1 MVLYYLTKE
10 AASIVNRKKRDL
22 KNQLNTDASNG
33 NENQGNFYRI
43 EPINDTS
50 PLWDLYL
57 LRKVNS
63 KTNPRE
69 EFQLEGYGMPLDSAI
84 GRIIRYAINS
94 KYGKDEITT
103 LKEYLNVFKQIQE
116 EIYKEVGR

>member
-1 MVLYYLTKE
+1 M
-10 AASIVNRKKRDL
+10 II
-22 KNQLNTDASNG
+22 
-33 NENQGNFYRI
+33 QGNFYRI
-43 EPINDTS
+43 EPINDNS

-103 LKEYLNVFKQIQE
+103 LKEYLNVFKQIKE

>member
-1 MVLYYLTKE
+1 M
-10 AASIVNRKKRDL
+10 II
-22 KNQLNTDASNG
+22 
-33 NENQGNFYRI
+33 QGNFYRI
-43 EPINDTS
+43 EPINDNS

-94 KYGKDEITT
+94 KYRKDEITT
-103 LKEYLNVFKQIQE
+103 LKEYLNVFKQIKE

>member
-1 MVLYYLTKE
+1 M
-10 AASIVNRKKRDL
+10 II
-22 KNQLNTDASNG
+22 
-33 NENQGNFYRI
+33 QGNFYRI
-43 EPINDTS
+43 VPINDTS

>member
-1 MVLYYLTKE
+1 M
-10 AASIVNRKKRDL
+10 II
-22 KNQLNTDASNG
+22 
-33 NENQGNFYRI
+33 QGNFYRI

-116 EIYKEVGR
+116 KIYKEVGR

>member
-1 MVLYYLTKE
+1 M
-10 AASIVNRKKRDL
+10 II
-22 KNQLNTDASNG
+22 
-33 NENQGNFYRI
+33 QGNFYRI

-103 LKEYLNVFKQIQE
+103 LKGYLNVFKQIKE

>member
-1 MVLYYLTKE
+1 M
-10 AASIVNRKKRDL
+10 II
-22 KNQLNTDASNG
+22 
-33 NENQGNFYRI
+33 QGNFYRI
-43 EPINDTS
+43 EPINDNS

-103 LKEYLNVFKQIQE
+103 LKEYLSVFKQIQE

>member
-1 MVLYYLTKE
+1 M
-10 AASIVNRKKRDL
+10 II
-22 KNQLNTDASNG
+22 
-33 NENQGNFYRI
+33 QGNFYRI
-43 EPINDTS
+43 EPINDNS

-63 KTNPRE
+63 KTNPRD

-84 GRIIRYAINS
+84 GRVIRYAINS

-103 LKEYLNVFKQIQE
+103 LKEYLNVFKQIKE

>member
-1 MVLYYLTKE
+1 M
-10 AASIVNRKKRDL
+10 II
-22 KNQLNTDASNG
+22 QC
-33 NENQGNFYRI
+33 NFYRI
-43 EPINDTS
+43 EPINDNS

-103 LKEYLNVFKQIQE
+103 LKEYLNVFKQIKE

>member
-1 MVLYYLTKE
+1 M
-10 AASIVNRKKRDL
+10 II
-22 KNQLNTDASNG
+22 
-33 NENQGNFYRI
+33 QGSFYRI

-57 LRKVNS
+57 LRKIKS

-94 KYGKDEITT
+94 KYGLDEITT

>member
-1 MVLYYLTKE
+1 M
-10 AASIVNRKKRDL
+10 II
-22 KNQLNTDASNG
+22 
-33 NENQGNFYRI
+33 QGNFYRI
-43 EPINDTS
+43 EPINNTS

>member
-1 MVLYYLTKE
+1 M
-10 AASIVNRKKRDL
+10 II
-22 KNQLNTDASNG
+22 
-33 NENQGNFYRI
+33 QGNFYRI

-50 PLWDLYL
+50 LLWDLYL

-103 LKEYLNVFKQIQE
+103 LKEYLNVFKQIKE

>member
-1 MVLYYLTKE
+1 M
-10 AASIVNRKKRDL
+10 II
-22 KNQLNTDASNG
+22 
-33 NENQGNFYRI
+33 QGNFYRI
-43 EPINDTS
+43 EPINDNS

-84 GRIIRYAINS
+84 GRVIRYAINS

-116 EIYKEVGR
+116 EIYKEVRR

>member
-1 MVLYYLTKE
+1 M
-10 AASIVNRKKRDL
+10 II
-22 KNQLNTDASNG
+22 
-33 NENQGNFYRI
+33 QGNFYRI

-116 EIYKEVGR
+116 EIHKEVGR

>member
-1 MVLYYLTKE
+1 M
-10 AASIVNRKKRDL
+10 II
-22 KNQLNTDASNG
+22 
-33 NENQGNFYRI
+33 QGNFYRI

-84 GRIIRYAINS
+84 DRIIRYAINS

-103 LKEYLNVFKQIQE
+103 LKEYAFQPCSK
-116 EIYKEVGR
+116 R

>member
-1 MVLYYLTKE
+1 M
-10 AASIVNRKKRDL
+10 II
-22 KNQLNTDASNG
+22 
-33 NENQGNFYRI
+33 QGSFYRI
-43 EPINDTS
+43 EPINDNS

-57 LRKVNS
+57 LRKINS

-84 GRIIRYAINS
+84 GRVIRYAINS

>member
-1 MVLYYLTKE
+1 M
-10 AASIVNRKKRDL
+10 II
-22 KNQLNTDASNG
+22 
-33 NENQGNFYRI
+33 QGNFYRI
-43 EPINDTS
+43 EPINDNS

-103 LKEYLNVFKQIQE
+103 LKEYLNVFKQIKE
-116 EIYKEVGR
+116 EIYKEVRR

>member
-1 MVLYYLTKE
+1 M
-10 AASIVNRKKRDL
+10 II
-22 KNQLNTDASNG
+22 
-33 NENQGNFYRI
+33 QGNFYRI

-103 LKEYLNVFKQIQE
+103 LEEYLNVFKQIKE

>member
-1 MVLYYLTKE
+1 M
-10 AASIVNRKKRDL
+10 II
-22 KNQLNTDASNG
+22 
-33 NENQGNFYRI
+33 QGNFYRI
-43 EPINDTS
+43 EPINDNS

-116 EIYKEVGR
+116 AIYKEVGR

>member
-1 MVLYYLTKE
+1 MV
-10 AASIVNRKKRDL
+10 I
-22 KNQLNTDASNG
+22 
-33 NENQGNFYRI
+33 QGNFYRI
-43 EPINDTS
+43 EPINDNS

-84 GRIIRYAINS
+84 GRVIRYAINS

-103 LKEYLNVFKQIQE
+103 LKEYLNVFKQIKE

>member
-1 MVLYYLTKE
+1 M
-10 AASIVNRKKRDL
+10 II
-22 KNQLNTDASNG
+22 
-33 NENQGNFYRI
+33 QGNFYRI
-43 EPINDTS
+43 EPINDNS

-103 LKEYLNVFKQIQE
+103 LKEYLNVFKQIKE
-116 EIYKEVGR
+116 KIYKEVGR

>member
-1 MVLYYLTKE
+1 M
-10 AASIVNRKKRDL
+10 II
-22 KNQLNTDASNG
+22 
-33 NENQGNFYRI
+33 QGSFYRI

-84 GRIIRYAINS
+84 GRVIRYAINS

>member
-1 MVLYYLTKE
+1 M
-10 AASIVNRKKRDL
+10 II
-22 KNQLNTDASNG
+22 
-33 NENQGNFYRI
+33 QGNFYRI

-57 LRKVNS
+57 LKKVNS

-103 LKEYLNVFKQIQE
+103 LKEYLNVFKQIKE

>member
-1 MVLYYLTKE
+1 M
-10 AASIVNRKKRDL
+10 II
-22 KNQLNTDASNG
+22 
-33 NENQGNFYRI
+33 QGNFYRI
-43 EPINDTS
+43 EPINDNS

-69 EFQLEGYGMPLDSAI
+69 EIQLEGYGMPLDSAI

-103 LKEYLNVFKQIQE
+103 LKEYLNVFKQIKE

>member
-1 MVLYYLTKE
+1 M
-10 AASIVNRKKRDL
+10 II
-22 KNQLNTDASNG
+22 
-33 NENQGNFYRI
+33 QGNFYRI
-43 EPINDTS
+43 EPINDNS
-50 PLWDLYL
+50 SLWDLYL

-103 LKEYLNVFKQIQE
+103 LKEYLNVFKQIKE

>member
-1 MVLYYLTKE
+1 M
-10 AASIVNRKKRDL
+10 II
-22 KNQLNTDASNG
+22 
-33 NENQGNFYRI
+33 QGNFYRI
-43 EPINDTS
+43 EPISDTS

-69 EFQLEGYGMPLDSAI
+69 EFQLEGYGIPLDSAI

>member
-1 MVLYYLTKE
+1 M
-10 AASIVNRKKRDL
+10 II
-22 KNQLNTDASNG
+22 
-33 NENQGNFYRI
+33 QGNFYRI

-116 EIYKEVGR
+116 EVYKEVGR

>member
-1 MVLYYLTKE
+1 M
-10 AASIVNRKKRDL
+10 II
-22 KNQLNTDASNG
+22 
-33 NENQGNFYRI
+33 QGNFYRI
-43 EPINDTS
+43 EPINDNS

-116 EIYKEVGR
+116 KIYKEVGR

>member
-1 MVLYYLTKE
+1 M
-10 AASIVNRKKRDL
+10 II
-22 KNQLNTDASNG
+22 
-33 NENQGNFYRI
+33 QGNFYRI

-50 PLWDLYL
+50 PLLDLYL

-103 LKEYLNVFKQIQE
+103 LKEYLNVFKQIKE

>member
-1 MVLYYLTKE
+1 M
-10 AASIVNRKKRDL
+10 IIQR
-22 KNQLNTDASNG
+22 
-33 NENQGNFYRI
+33 NFYRI

-103 LKEYLNVFKQIQE
+103 LKEYLNVFKQIKE

>member
-1 MVLYYLTKE
+1 M
-10 AASIVNRKKRDL
+10 II
-22 KNQLNTDASNG
+22 
-33 NENQGNFYRI
+33 QGNFYRI
-43 EPINDTS
+43 EPINDNS
-50 PLWDLYL
+50 PFWDLYL

>member
-1 MVLYYLTKE
+1 M
-10 AASIVNRKKRDL
+10 II
-22 KNQLNTDASNG
+22 
-33 NENQGNFYRI
+33 QGNFYRI
-43 EPINDTS
+43 EPINDNS

-116 EIYKEVGR
+116 EIYKEVRG

>member
-1 MVLYYLTKE
+1 M
-10 AASIVNRKKRDL
+10 II
-22 KNQLNTDASNG
+22 
-33 NENQGNFYRI
+33 QGNFYRI
-43 EPINDTS
+43 EPINDNS

-57 LRKVNS
+57 LRRVNS

-103 LKEYLNVFKQIQE
+103 LKEYLNVFKQIKE

>member
-1 MVLYYLTKE
+1 M
-10 AASIVNRKKRDL
+10 II
-22 KNQLNTDASNG
+22 
-33 NENQGNFYRI
+33 QGNFYRI

-84 GRIIRYAINS
+84 GRVIRYAINS

>member
-1 MVLYYLTKE
+1 MV
-10 AASIVNRKKRDL
+10 I
-22 KNQLNTDASNG
+22 
-33 NENQGNFYRI
+33 QGSFYRI
-43 EPINDTS
+43 EPINDNS

-57 LRKVNS
+57 LRKINS

-94 KYGKDEITT
+94 KYGLDEITT

-116 EIYKEVGR
+116 EIYKEIGR

>member
-1 MVLYYLTKE
+1 M
-10 AASIVNRKKRDL
+10 II
-22 KNQLNTDASNG
+22 
-33 NENQGNFYRI
+33 QGNFYRI

-50 PLWDLYL
+50 PLWNLYL

>member
-1 MVLYYLTKE
+1 M
-10 AASIVNRKKRDL
+10 II
-22 KNQLNTDASNG
+22 
-33 NENQGNFYRI
+33 QGNFYRI

-103 LKEYLNVFKQIQE
+103 LKEYLNVFKQTKE

>member
-1 MVLYYLTKE
+1 M
-10 AASIVNRKKRDL
+10 II
-22 KNQLNTDASNG
+22 
-33 NENQGNFYRI
+33 QGNFYRI
-43 EPINDTS
+43 EPINDAS

-69 EFQLEGYGMPLDSAI
+69 EFQLEGYVMPLDSAI

>member
-1 MVLYYLTKE
+1 M
-10 AASIVNRKKRDL
+10 II
-22 KNQLNTDASNG
+22 
-33 NENQGNFYRI
+33 QGNFYRI
-43 EPINDTS
+43 EPINDTY